1 MILINLLPHREAARK
16 QKREFFFVTL
26 GVAALVGGLI
36 CGGVYSWYQTQIS
49 SQKDKNSLLK
59 REITKLEG
67 QIKDIAGLQQDQEIK
82 LNFLTTMC
90 GINYPENEGKEL
102 GMIYHLH
109 SLTQN
114 IRLRLKIFFP
124 VADPVV
130 PTLSNLYA
138 AANWMEREAY
148 DFYGVIFTGHP
159 NLIRILNVEDM
170 DYHPMRKQYPL
181 EDGTREDKTDL
192 FFGR

>member
-1 MILINLLPHREAARK
+1 MADLDESEVAQAMAVAQDPTAAQNERVLALLHRLFGEDAFTDVHEPYGLLTATTT
-16 QKREFFFVTL
+16 RERIHAIV
-26 GVAALVGGLI
+26 
-36 CGGVYSWYQTQIS
+36 
-49 SQKDKNSLLK
+49 
-59 REITKLEG
+59 
-67 QIKDIAGLQQDQEIK
+67 AGLQQDEEIGFH
-82 LNFLTTMC
+82 FLTTMC
-90 GINYPENEGKEL
+90 GINYPESEGKEL

-114 IRLRLKIFFP
+114 VRLRLKIFFP

-130 PTLSNLYA
+130 PTLSDIYA
-138 AANWMEREAY
+138 TANWMEREAY
-148 DFYGVIFTGHP
+148 DFYGIIFTGHP

-170 DYHPMRKQYPL
+170 DYFPMRRQYPL

>member
-1 MILINLLPHREAARK
+1 MADPTKEESTAAQETAAAQDPTAQQNAQVLALLHRLFGESTFTDVEEPYGLLTVTT
-16 QKREFFFVTL
+16 KREHIHNIV
-26 GVAALVGGLI
+26 
-36 CGGVYSWYQTQIS
+36 
-49 SQKDKNSLLK
+49 
-59 REITKLEG
+59 
-67 QIKDIAGLQQDQEIK
+67 AGLQQDTELK
-82 LNFLTTMC
+82 FHFLTTMC
-90 GINYPENEGKEL
+90 GINYPENLNQEL

-109 SLTQN
+109 SLVHN
-114 IRLRLKIFFP
+114 IRLRIKIFFP

-130 PTLSNLYA
+130 PTLSDIYA
-138 AANWMEREAY
+138 TANWMEREAY

-159 NLIRILNVEDM
+159 NLRRILNVEDM

>member
-1 MILINLLPHREAARK
+1 MTQESAAAPEVAVAEDPIKAQNAQVLALLTRLFGAATFTDVEEPYGLLTATTTRERIH
-16 QKREFFFVTL
+16 EV
-26 GVAALVGGLI
+26 
-36 CGGVYSWYQTQIS
+36 
-49 SQKDKNSLLK
+49 
-59 REITKLEG
+59 
-67 QIKDIAGLQQDQEIK
+67 IAGLQQDQEIK
-82 LNFLTTMC
+82 LNFLTTLC

-102 GMIYHLH
+102 GIIYHLH
-109 SLTQN
+109 SLTKN

-124 VADPVV
+124 VADPTV
-130 PTLSNLYA
+130 PTMTDLYS
-138 AANWMEREAY
+138 AANWLERETF

-170 DYHPMRKQYPL
+170 DYHPMRKEYPL

>member
-1 MILINLLPHREAARK
+1 MTPQESAAAPEVAVAEDPVKVQNARVLALLHRLFGEATFTDVEEQYGLLSVTTTRELIH
-16 QKREFFFVTL
+16 
-26 GVAALVGGLI
+26 GV
-36 CGGVYSWYQTQIS
+36 
-49 SQKDKNSLLK
+49 
-59 REITKLEG
+59 
-67 QIKDIAGLQQDQEIK
+67 IAGLQQDQEIK

-124 VADPVV
+124 IADPTV
-130 PTLSNLYA
+130 PTITDLYN
-138 AANWMEREAY
+138 AANWLERETF

-170 DYHPMRKQYPL
+170 DYFPMRKQYPV

>member
-1 MILINLLPHREAARK
+1 MNPQESAAAPEVAVAENPTKARNAQVLALLHQLFGEATFTDVEEPYGLLTVTTTRER
-16 QKREFFFVTL
+16 
-26 GVAALVGGLI
+26 I
-36 CGGVYSWYQTQIS
+36 HDI
-49 SQKDKNSLLK
+49 
-59 REITKLEG
+59 
-67 QIKDIAGLQQDQEIK
+67 IAGMQQEQELK
-82 LNFLTTMC
+82 FHFLTTLC
-90 GINYPENEGKEL
+90 GINYPENEGREL
-102 GMIYHLH
+102 GVIYHLH

-124 VADPVV
+124 LADPTV
-130 PTLSNLYA
+130 PTISNLYA
-138 AANWMEREAY
+138 AANWLERETF

-159 NLIRILNVEDM
+159 NLVRILNVEDM

>member
-1 MILINLLPHREAARK
+1 MTPQAAPVTSEAA
-16 QKREFFFVTL
+16 
-26 GVAALVGGLI
+26 VAADPTKVQNARVLARLHQLFGDDAFTDVEEPYGLL
-36 CGGVYSWYQTQIS
+36 TATTT
-49 SQKDKNSLLK
+49 
-59 REITKLEG
+59 RERIHG
-67 QIKDIAGLQQDQEIK
+67 IIAGLKKDPEIG
-82 LNFLTTMC
+82 LSFLTTMC
-90 GINYPENEGKEL
+90 GINYPENLGKEL

-130 PTLSNLYA
+130 PTLTDIYLT
-138 AANWMEREAY
+138 ANWMEREAY
-148 DFYGVIFTGHP
+148 DFFGIIFIGHP

-170 DYHPMRKQYPL
+170 DYHPMRKEYPL

>member
-1 MILINLLPHREAARK
+1 MNSPETAAAPESAVAEDPVKVQNARVLALLHQLFGEAAFTDVEE
-16 QKREFFFVTL
+16 QYGLLSVTTTRERL
-26 GVAALVGGLI
+26 HGV
-36 CGGVYSWYQTQIS
+36 
-49 SQKDKNSLLK
+49 
-59 REITKLEG
+59 
-67 QIKDIAGLQQDQEIK
+67 IAGLQQDQEIK

-90 GINYPENEGKEL
+90 GINYPENEGREL

-130 PTLSNLYA
+130 PTLTDLYA
-138 AANWMEREAY
+138 AANWMERVAY
-148 DFYGVIFTGHP
+148 DFFGIVFTGHP

>member
-1 MILINLLPHREAARK
+1 MNSPESATAPEVTVAEDPSKVQNARMLALLHQLFGKAPFTDVEEQYGLLSVTTTRER
-16 QKREFFFVTL
+16 L
-26 GVAALVGGLI
+26 HDI
-36 CGGVYSWYQTQIS
+36 
-49 SQKDKNSLLK
+49 
-59 REITKLEG
+59 
-67 QIKDIAGLQQDQEIK
+67 IAGLQQDQEIK

-90 GINYPENEGKEL
+90 GINYPEHEGREL

-130 PTLSNLYA
+130 PTLTDLYA

-148 DFYGVIFTGHP
+148 DFYGIVFTGHP